1 MTKKRYG
8 AQLIEAMEEAVA
20 IDRGEATAPR
30 VHRAVLTARHAA
42 VEPPGGYTR
51 ERVVDLRTRLHLS
64 QPVFAQALNVS
75 PNTVRAWEQGKRAPD
90 GAALRLL
97 QLADEHPQW
106 ILQTVRKDGG
116 PSGDLGILPARR
128 RRGRA

>member
-8 AQLIEAMEEAVA
+8 ARLIEAMKEAVA

-30 VHRAVLTARHAA
+30 VHRTVLTARHAA
-42 VEPPGGYTR
+42 AEPPGGYTR
-51 ERVVDLRTRLHLS
+51 ERIVDLRTQLHLS

-75 PNTVRAWEQGKRAPD
+75 ANTVRAWEQGRRVPD

-97 QLADEHPQW
+97 QLVDEHPQW
-106 ILQTVRKDGG
+106 ILQTVRKDGA
-116 PSGDLGILPARR
+116 PSGEAPSSQARR
-128 RRGRA
+128 RHDRA